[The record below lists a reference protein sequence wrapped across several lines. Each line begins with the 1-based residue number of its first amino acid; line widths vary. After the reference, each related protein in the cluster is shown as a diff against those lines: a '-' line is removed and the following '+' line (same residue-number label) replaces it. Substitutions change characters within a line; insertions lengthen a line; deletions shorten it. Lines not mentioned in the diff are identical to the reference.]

1 MSDPSPRRPVADA
14 AADVPRSDPHAL
26 IAKLER
32 GASLTDADRTTL
44 AAVTSQRRVVS
55 SHVDL
60 IREGDRPESVFLVTQ
75 GFACRY
81 KILVDGQRHILGLLV
96 PGDTCDLHVAILSRM
111 DHSIAALTACEI
123 VEIPRGT
130 IVELTGNHPRIA
142 QALCWATLVE
152 QGILREWLTN
162 LGQRGA
168 DQRMAHLFCE
178 LLLRLQV
185 VGLANRTDC
194 VMPLTQAHLADILG
208 LSIVHTNRTLQH
220 LRSLGLVDL
229 KQKRLNIPDA
239 ARLKD
244 FCSFNP
250 NYLHLSRRA

>member
-1 MSDPSPRRPVADA
+1 VTEPSQRPVPTD
-14 AADVPRSDPHAL
+14 AADVPLPESHAL

-32 GASLTDADRTTL
+32 SVGLTDEDRGTL
-44 AAVTSQRRVVS
+44 AGVMSQRRWVS
-55 SHVDL
+55 SQVDL
-60 IREGDRPESVFLVTQ
+60 IREGDRPESVFLVTR

-96 PGDTCDLHVAILSRM
+96 PGDTCDLHVAILNRM

-123 VEIPRGT
+123 VEIPRST
-130 IVELTGNHPRIA
+130 IVDLTSNHPRIA

-185 VGLANRTDC
+185 VGLAGETGC
-194 VMPLTQAHLADILG
+194 FLPLTQVHLADILG
-208 LSIVHTNRTLQH
+208 FSIVHANRTLQH
-220 LRSLGLVDL
+220 LRFLGLVDL
-229 KQKRLNIPDA
+229 KHRHLKVPNL
-239 ARLKD
+239 ARLRN

-250 NYLHLSRRA
+250 EYLHLSRRA